1 MQLVWILLIAAAITV
16 IEILIYH
23 YRLPRFFCSFF
34 HSSIFVW
41 NMHCFLHSASAGTGY
56 ELLSAMDTNRYL
68 SSAAS
73 VIPVY
78 HDRLPRTQICKA
90 GIYKTVSPYR
100 LPSVCI
106 SSDQYAFHLSHNH
119 LFCTGICYL
128 LSKCKSSGS
137 GYAHGG

>member
-23 YRLPRFFCSFF
+23 YRLPRFFLF
-34 HSSIFVW
+34 IFPLINICLEICIV
-41 NMHCFLHSASAGTGY
+41 FYILRQQA
-56 ELLSAMDTNRYL
+56 LVTNRYL

-90 GIYKTVSPYR
+90 GIYKTISPYR

>member
-23 YRLPRFFCSFF
+23 YRLPRFFLF
-34 HSSIFVW
+34 IFPLINICLEICIVFYILRQQALVTSYYPLW
-41 NMHCFLHSASAGTGY
+41 IRIGIYLLPL
-56 ELLSAMDTNRYL
+56 LLS
-68 SSAAS
+68 
-73 VIPVY
+73 
-78 HDRLPRTQICKA
+78 RLPRTQICKA
-90 GIYKTVSPYR
+90 GIYKTISPYR

>member
-1 MQLVWILLIAAAITV
+1 MDSAHCSS
-16 IEILIYH
+16 H
-23 YRLPRFFCSFF
+23 YSYRDSYLSLPFAKVFSVHFST
-34 HSSIFVW
+34 HQYLSG

-90 GIYKTVSPYR
+90 GIYKTISPYR